1 MNNPFS
7 KTFSTI
13 TAVVLLLLTSCR
25 NDDEQMLPVPNII
38 GLEVG
43 LGNSHTSYIGSD
55 IHIEA
60 EIEASGKIN
69 TVEVE
74 VFKKDDAGWQ
84 TKKVYSEFS
93 GQLNTAFHK
102 HIDVAPDAAPGNYVL
117 RMKVTDMMGQS
128 KIVDEDLELIILQ
141 DGVPPIVNITNF
153 PAANKLFSNGET
165 ITISGTVS
173 DNIALGNVLVALVR
187 EEDLIPDGN
196 LSDTHSQ
203 IITMLDLR
211 DFASTEIQ
219 DFTASINVGAT
230 SDRGFQPKPIQGSN
244 SWKSAAYYIVVK
256 TKDASQNTAFSKHYP
271 IKINL

>member
-1 MNNPFS
+1 MKNTFS

-13 TAVVLLLLTSCR
+13 TAVVLLLITSCR
-25 NDDEQMLPVPNII
+25 NDDEQMQPQPNII
-38 GLEVG
+38 ALEVG

-74 VFKKDDAGWQ
+74 VFKKDGAGWQ

-93 GQLNTAFHK
+93 GQLNTTFHK

-117 RMKVTDMMGQS
+117 RMKVTDMLGQS
-128 KIVDEDLELIILQ
+128 RTVDEDLELIILQ
-141 DGVPPIVNITNF
+141 DSVSPIINITTF
-153 PAANKLFSNGET
+153 PAANKLFLNGET

-230 SDRGFQPKPIQGSN
+230 SDYGFPPKPIQGAN
-244 SWKSAAYYIVVK
+244 AWKSGSYYIVVK
-256 TKDASQNTAFSKHYP
+256 TKDASQNVTFSQHYP